1 MPRETSAVPIGCRA
15 PAGRNHFFSLLESG
29 GTSSVSGLS
38 SLLGYSLF
46 QDASANT
53 VAFVLCFAA
62 GGILAMLAETMM
74 PEAFEHGGKLVGIA
88 TTLGF
93 VVAFGIHQ
101 LD

>member
-1 MPRETSAVPIGCRA
+1 VTSGWRKSRILWMWIGIA
-15 PAGRNHFFSLLESG
+15 L
-29 GTSSVSGLS
+29 VSGLS

-46 QDASANT
+46 EDASPDT
-53 VAFVLCFAA
+53 VAFILTFAA

-74 PEAFEHGGKLVGIA
+74 PEAFQQGRKLVGIA

-93 VVAFGIHQ
+93 VVAFGLHQ